1 VQIVKKYG
9 WKGLSLGVG
18 SLAALA
24 TQRLLE
30 VLWRA
35 LRGSTPPKV
44 AADRSAPFVDALSWA
59 IATGVGAGV
68 ARLLA
73 IRTAAAVWESAAHE
87 PPPEPAL
94 VEQTSAA

>member
-1 VQIVKKYG
+1 MQIVKKYG
-9 WKGLSLGVG
+9 WKGVSIGVG

-30 VLWRA
+30 VLWRT

-44 AADRSAPFVDALSWA
+44 PADRSASFVDALIWA

-73 IRTAAAVWESAAHE
+73 IRTAAAVWEAAAHE

-94 VEQTSAA
+94 MEPSAA